1 MLPQVTKSLLDLL
14 VWASLQW
21 RTALLFSIREPSW
34 KGFSSSYHDH
44 SSILF
49 AFHQSNCPSSSHFL
63 PNQLSFKVLSWGRAG
78 ENMQGSRRRRDLSGL
93 KWAADPKWGQESVH
107 LGRVVSWQLRETHDS
122 KLYYFS
128 LTSTILG
135 QLENLNGVWRFNSGN
150 ASVLISWFWWVY
162 LGMMGIKWLK
172 TKKEKQEEVLWTVLA
187 TFLWGG
193 VVLK

>member
-1 MLPQVTKSLLDLL
+1 MLPRVTKSLLDLL

-34 KGFSSSYHDH
+34 KGFSGSYHDH

-78 ENMQGSRRRRDLSGL
+78 ETMQGSRRRRDLSGL

-162 LGMMGIKWLK
+162 LGMTASNDWKQ
-172 TKKEKQEEVLWTVLA
+172 KKRNKKKFFELSLQLFCEVGL
-187 TFLWGG
+187 F
-193 VVLK
+193 